1 MKETLIRNL
10 WLMIIAW
17 CLYLNG
23 YTLIAMGTA
32 LITGV
37 CVLVKKGEAD
47 LKRSGLFAL
56 CMYTVILSLYHSGN
70 IPYFFPSLHTFGAMI
85 AFDAAILQ
93 ELMYKIRRK
102 EMLTI
107 LSFML
112 MAYLLITLLVI
123 FADESD
129 YALFGKSSLFLMNA
143 FIFLPFLIPSVLI
156 YVHRTEQAIA
166 RKQQKVTGKI
176 ADI

>member
-70 IPYFFPSLHTFGAMI
+70 IPYFFPSLHIFMAAVMFDVFACIEYFASMKRKDLLPILMFVFGAMI
-85 AFDAAILQ
+85 AIFIAIAAAPDD
-93 ELMYKIRRK
+93 EY
-102 EMLTI
+102 
-107 LSFML
+107 
-112 MAYLLITLLVI
+112 TLFSKASL
-123 FADESD
+123 
-129 YALFGKSSLFLMNA
+129 YLFGS
-143 FIFLPFLIPSVLI
+143 FIFLPYLIPMTYC
-156 YVHRTEQAIA
+156 YVVRTLRVIERRFIQ
-166 RKQQKVTGKI
+166 KQGV
-176 ADI
+176 

>member
-70 IPYFFPSLHTFGAMI
+70 IPYFFPSLHIFMAAMMFNAAVCYGLYGKMKRKDLVKVLGFVSL
-85 AFDAAILQ
+85 AFLAVFIL
-93 ELMYKIRRK
+93 I
-102 EMLTI
+102 
-107 LSFML
+107 SF
-112 MAYLLITLLVI
+112 VPG
-123 FADESD
+123 ED
-129 YALFGKSSLFLMNA
+129 YTLFGKRSLYLMES
-143 FIFLPFLIPSVLI
+143 FIFLPYQIPMLYRHVT
-156 YVHRTEQAIA
+156 RTV
-166 RKQQKVTGKI
+166 KVMNLKAVKKGT
-176 ADI
+176 AM